1 MKRLFGLIE
10 ILSILFP
17 IIISSAFTIMDEG
30 DQFTS
35 EHYMVTALSAIPFG
49 FALMVKFLMSGVDKE
64 EKTDKE

>member
-17 IIISSAFTIMDEG
+17 IIIFSAYIIMDEG

-35 EHYMVTALSAIPFG
+35 EHYMVTELSAIPIG
-49 FALMVKFLMSGVDKE
+49 FDIMVKFQMTGVNKE

>member
-17 IIISSAFTIMDEG
+17 IIIFSAYIIMDEG

-35 EHYMVTALSAIPFG
+35 EHYMVTALSAIP
-49 FALMVKFLMSGVDKE
+49 S
-64 EKTDKE
+64 